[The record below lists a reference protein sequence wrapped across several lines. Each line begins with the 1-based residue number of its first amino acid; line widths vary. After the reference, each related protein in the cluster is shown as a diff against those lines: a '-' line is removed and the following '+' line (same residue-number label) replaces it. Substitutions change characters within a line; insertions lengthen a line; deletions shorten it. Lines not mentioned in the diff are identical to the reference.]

1 MISILGD
8 REHPGKTSELFLPM
22 IDLKPSDPTCVRST
36 SEYIATQA
44 EKMNQ
49 DPILT
54 FDQQLWWVAMM
65 VIESQPETSEL
76 RRIILMLGGFHEEMS
91 DLGSI
96 GNVMDGSGI
105 KEALS
110 TVYAEGSVE
119 AMLSGK
125 AVARAFR
132 GHQLLDT
139 ALNIF
144 TLSKALGI
152 LINEANQFPAE
163 RTEES
168 GSIPDD
174 YNLVFIHEKIKSVQ
188 KGEISLESLLV
199 CDEIKSLEKHVNQWR
214 NDIKASSRTAALWI
228 QYQEMVTCI
237 RQLVFS
243 GRTGNWSLYLN
254 SHHKLLCS
262 NWT

>member
-1 MISILGD
+1 
-8 REHPGKTSELFLPM
+8 M

-36 SEYIATQA
+36 LEYIATQA

-54 FDQQLWWVAMM
+54 FD
-65 VIESQPETSEL
+65 
-76 RRIILMLGGFHEEMS
+76 RIVLMLGGFHEEMS
-91 DLGSI
+91 ALGSI

-152 LINEANQFPAE
+152 PINEANQFPAE

-188 KGEISLESLLV
+188 KGEISL
-199 CDEIKSLEKHVNQWR
+199 
-214 NDIKASSRTAALWI
+214 
-228 QYQEMVTCI
+228 
-237 RQLVFS
+237 VFWCVM
-243 GRTGNWSLYLN
+243 RLN
-254 SHHKLLCS
+254 H
-262 NWT
+262 

>member
-1 MISILGD
+1 
-8 REHPGKTSELFLPM
+8 
-22 IDLKPSDPTCVRST
+22 
-36 SEYIATQA
+36 
-44 EKMNQ
+44 
-49 DPILT
+49 
-54 FDQQLWWVAMM
+54 MM
-65 VIESQPETSEL
+65 VIESQPDTSKL
-76 RRIILMLGGFHEEMS
+76 RRIVLMLGGFHEEMS
-91 DLGSI
+91 ALGSI

-119 AMLSGK
+119 AMLYGK

-152 LINEANQFPAE
+152 PINEANQFPAE

-188 KGEISLESLLV
+188 KGEIWCV
-199 CDEIKSLEKHVNQWR
+199 MR
-214 NDIKASSRTAALWI
+214 
-228 QYQEMVTCI
+228 
-237 RQLVFS
+237 
-243 GRTGNWSLYLN
+243 LN
-254 SHHKLLCS
+254 R
-262 NWT
+262 